1 MEKHFKEAVK
11 IFIWFMIGACFFT
24 VCLHY
29 IYNEFQ
35 EMHRYDSPEGPAVKV
50 IYEEAG
56 WFPFDI
62 LKGE

>member
-35 EMHRYDSPEGPAVKV
+35 EMHRYDSPEGQR
-50 IYEEAG
+50 
-56 WFPFDI
+56 
-62 LKGE
+62 LR